1 MTDLFKKLGKSFW
14 VLAVVTAVILMA
26 GGIRVHADEGKVL
39 ADEGKSVRVST
50 AKQLK
55 AALKNDEVN
64 VILFKTEAYLSDVTI
79 KSVKGSE
86 KKKLIIDTPNISI
99 INKAMF
105 AEVIIENAKGY
116 TESISGNIITLSDA
130 YIPEGLIVAKNKQVE
145 SLVICDDYFS
155 QPFYMLR
162 KGAQVKSVTLRA
174 YSKEKEIPFNESRYN
189 AKKRQ
194 LTIDFVNSYGV
205 ELTTVIN
212 LDKYGR
218 FTKIQCLGDEIAEF
232 GCNDTY
238 KYDKNGNVLSIKGN
252 NDVKNIYSGNMLKKR
267 EVENGYLEYT
277 YDKKGRIIEVNF
289 RGEDSIDG
297 NTYPLSSKDS
307 YVYDK
312 AGRVVCYI
320 HDDLE
325 SEYSFEEKNTY
336 NSKGFLTATK
346 TQSSGI
352 ETDYSDADCKQYMSI
367 NEREYK
373 YKYNKAGDLTKETL
387 VLENESKDYFFIT
400 KINDELFKRIKGKS
414 FKDNC
419 TVPKEDLRYLHV
431 LHKDLDGKTHEGEM
445 IVNYHIAEDVLDI
458 LRKLYEADYPIEKIR
473 LVDEYDA
480 DDETSMRDNNSSSFN
495 FRFISH
501 TTRVSKHGLGLAVD
515 INTLYN
521 PYTKVVDGERIIEPA
536 TAEAYLDRNADFPYK
551 IDENDLCYK
560 LFIEKGFEWGG
571 SWTDRKDYQHFEIP
585 TDKIAEWYPENA

>member
-1 MTDLFKKLGKSFW
+1 MTDLLKKFGKSIL
-14 VLAVVTAVILMA
+14 VLAVVTSVILIA
-26 GGIRVHADEGKVL
+26 GSIRVHAGEGK
-39 ADEGKSVRVST
+39 EVRVST

-64 VILFKTEAYLSDVTI
+64 IIHFKTEAYLSDVTI

-99 INKAMF
+99 INKALF
-105 AEVIIENAKGY
+105 AEVIVENAKGY
-116 TESISGNIITLSDA
+116 TESVSGNVITLSDA

-174 YSKEKEIPFNESRYN
+174 YSKEKEIPVNESRYN

-232 GCNDTY
+232 GCNDIY
-238 KYDKNGNVLSIKGN
+238 KYDKNGNILSIKGN

-297 NTYPLSSKDS
+297 NTYPLCSKDS

-312 AGRVVCYI
+312 AGRVVCYK

-336 NSKGFLTATK
+336 NSKGFLTVTR

-367 NEREYK
+367 YEREYK

-387 VLENESKDYFFIT
+387 VSENESKDYFFIT
-400 KINDELFKRIKGKS
+400 GINDELFKRIKGKS

-419 TVPKEDLRYLHV
+419 TVPREDLRYLHV

-585 TDKIAEWYPENA
+585 TDKIAEWYPENV